1 MARFYGVI
9 GYGVSEETEPGIFEL
24 QIKERSYTGDVLSR
38 SWKFESSDNTNDDI
52 NIANRISIVADEFA
66 YENSYAM
73 RYVEFK
79 GGRWKI
85 TNIEVLPPRLI
96 LTLGGVYNGD

>member
-9 GYGVSEETEPGIFEL
+9 GYGVSKETNPGIYEV
-24 QIKERSYTGDVLSR
+24 QIKERQYTGDVLSR

-52 NIANRISIVADEFA
+52 NISNRISIVADEFA

-79 GGRWKI
+79 GVRWKVS
-85 TNIEVLPPRLI
+85 NIEVLPPRLI